1 MQNAN
6 TIVLIG
12 MMGVGKTSL
21 GRALSKHLGYHFIDV
36 DKEIV
41 EREGRTIPE
50 IFKIHGESYFR
61 QLELSLMEEL
71 LKETNCII
79 STGGGAVINS
89 KTASLIWNNALSVW
103 IHSDIDVL
111 LGRIGDDKNRPL
123 LQDENPRMV
132 LEKLEQ
138 ERTPI
143 YKCANIHVKS
153 NDEPLEKTLKR
164 LIDKI
169 NGYNE

>member
-1 MQNAN
+1 MHSTN

-21 GRALSKHLGYHFIDV
+21 GRALSKHLGCPFIDV

-41 EREGRTIPE
+41 KREGCSIPE
-50 IFKIHGESYFR
+50 IFKMHGESYFR

-71 LKETNCII
+71 LKETSGII
-79 STGGGAVINS
+79 STGGGAVTNS

-103 IHSDIDVL
+103 IHSDVDVL
-111 LGRIGDDKNRPL
+111 LERIGDDKNRPL
-123 LQDENPRMV
+123 LQDENPRIV

-138 ERTPI
+138 ERIPI

-153 NDEPLEKTLKR
+153 DDEPLEKTLKR